1 MMYKIQF
8 AKLMF
13 YDNFNKQT
21 WFLILLLTM
30 LLCQKNEQ
38 NKLFDQHRL
47 HCTLQSF
54 EKYGTIFD
62 HKRVM
67 ELCNKICQPS
77 LVQIISN

>member
-1 MMYKIQF
+1 MYKIQF

-47 HCTLQSF
+47 HCTYKALKNMAQF
-54 EKYGTIFD
+54 LIIKELWNYVIKYVNL
-62 HKRVM
+62 H
-67 ELCNKICQPS
+67 
-77 LVQIISN
+77 